1 MDQNV
6 WSLIASLTKLGG
18 EAAAANHSRFAADL
32 LALLALPPRRVGD
45 RTAYL
50 AALRHGFAYY
60 YWRWDPR
67 AAALHLPVQ
76 EAICRWAPL
85 LRDEALLDLVCELAE
100 FHYFLAWCFDGSS
113 TSQCA
118 RALPAM
124 AAAAA
129 GFAQAGRAAPALPA
143 PGPLHVMWLAMY
155 ATPDDPMSGALRHV
169 APALLA
175 RRDRFRLTVVA
186 WSFADPGLLDELRAL
201 GASCVAPGQEAPA
214 ARIRAVEALAAA
226 DPPAIAISDM
236 NNAVPTALFARRLAP
251 AQVFMQAGMPPWP
264 VRPLDAVL
272 NSFGFD
278 PAAAG
283 WGQARMLEF
292 NPPWD
297 LAVLNPPERP
307 DELAAQRAAL
317 PQGVKLFGCYG
328 RLVKLTEPCLRAAE
342 RILEQCPDA
351 AFVTG
356 GTGDAGAIRRFIAA
370 SPMGAR
376 MHVVEGFVP
385 GHSWG
390 RLLDVFLD
398 TWPVTGG
405 ESSREML
412 AKHRP
417 VVTLHSAEM
426 PAIDRQRDPELVAR
440 DWDGYVARAV
450 TLLRDPAAHAAACA
464 RAAAL
469 AGRMADRTAFATSLQ
484 AALAELYAAAAARP
498 PEPRPN
504 RLLAGLRRMLA
515 PA

>member
-6 WSLIASLTKLGG
+6 AALIASLTSLGG
-18 EAAAANHSRFAADL
+18 ETAAASHDRFSADL
-32 LALLALPPRRVGD
+32 RALLALPPRRVDD
-45 RTAYL
+45 RAGYL

-67 AAALHLPVQ
+67 GAALHQPVQ
-76 EAICRWAPL
+76 EAIGRWAPL
-85 LRDEALLDLVCELAE
+85 LRDDALLDLVCELTD

-113 TSQCA
+113 MAQCG

-124 AAAAA
+124 QAAAA
-129 GFAQAGRAAPALPA
+129 GFARAGRAAPPLPA
-143 PGPLHVMWLAMY
+143 PGPLHVLWLAMY
-155 ATPDDPMSGALRHV
+155 ATPGDPMSVALRHV

-186 WSFADPGLLDELRAL
+186 WRFADAALLDELRAL
-201 GASCVAPGQEAPA
+201 GATCVVPGMESAA

-226 DPPAIAISDM
+226 DPPALAISDM

-251 AQVFMQAGMPPWP
+251 AQIFMQAGLPAWP
-264 VRPLDAVL
+264 VRPLDGVL

-278 PAAAG
+278 PATAG
-283 WGQARMLEF
+283 WGQARMLGF

-297 LAVLNPPERP
+297 LAVLNPPENQE
-307 DELAAQRAAL
+307 ELAAQRAAL

-328 RLVKLTEPCLRAAE
+328 RLVKLTEPCLRAVE

-356 GTGDAGAIRRFIAA
+356 GTGDATAIRRFIAA
-370 SPMGAR
+370 SPMGGR
-376 MHVVEGFVP
+376 MHLVEGFVP

-390 RLLDVFLD
+390 RLLDVFIN

-426 PAIDRQRDPELVAR
+426 PAIDRQRDPELVAQ
-440 DWDGYVARAV
+440 DWDGYVAHAV
-450 TLLRDPAAHAAACA
+450 RLLRDPDAHAAACA

-469 AGRMADRTAFATSLQ
+469 ASRMADREVFAAKLQ
-484 AALAELYAAAAARP
+484 ADLAELYATAAARP
-498 PEPRPN
+498 PEPPAN
-504 RLLAGLRRMLA
+504 RFLAGLRRLLA